1 MLGALS
7 LEHWVIVVAI
17 AVVLFGSSRIR
28 DFLAD
33 LGGGIRGLKKVGKA
47 IVEEQ
52 DDAKAD

>member
-28 DFLAD
+28 DFLGD
-33 LGGGIRGLKKVGKA
+33 LGRGVSGMKKIGKA
-47 IVEEQ
+47 IV
-52 DDAKAD
+52 DDEDMK